1 MENHEIWGV
10 DCLESLQGRF
20 GDVRSTRQ
28 SHYREDSVTSGA
40 PDKVTTGKIRWHQEH
55 QTKSLQGRF
64 SDIRSTRKSL
74 QGRFGDIRSTRQS
87 HYREDSVTSG
97 APDSHYREDSVT
109 SGAPDKVTTGMIRW
123 HQEHQTKSLQGWFGD
138 IRSTRQSHYREDLV
152 TSGAPDKVTTGKIH

>member
-55 QTKSLQGRF
+55 QT
-64 SDIRSTRKSL
+64 
-74 QGRFGDIRSTRQS
+74 
-87 HYREDSVTSG
+87 
-97 APDSHYREDSVT
+97 
-109 SGAPDKVTTGMIRW
+109 VTTGKIRW

-138 IRSTRQSHYREDLV
+138 IRSTRQSHYRDDLV
-152 TSGAPDKVTTGKIH
+152 TSGAPDKVTTGKIWWHQEHQTKSLQGRFTNIRSTRQSHYREDSLISGAQDKSSRTWNQYIYSCTRKYFSWN